1 MPNQSAQ
8 PAQPE
13 SSSPPT
19 VAQPVPGAIEFQQ
32 TKTRVFGLLGTS
44 QETQLAQPGQ
54 PPSYFAQYRERLEAI
69 EKASQ
74 RGEKASIYA
83 KDIEAFK
90 LGNEQERARTGGPSR

>member
-1 MPNQSAQ
+1 
-8 PAQPE
+8 
-13 SSSPPT
+13 
-19 VAQPVPGAIEFQQ
+19 VEFQQ
-32 TKTRVFGLLGTS
+32 TQSRLFGVLGTTT
-44 QETQLAQPGQ
+44 ETHLSQPGQ
-54 PPSYFAQYRERLEAI
+54 QPSYFAQYRERLEAI